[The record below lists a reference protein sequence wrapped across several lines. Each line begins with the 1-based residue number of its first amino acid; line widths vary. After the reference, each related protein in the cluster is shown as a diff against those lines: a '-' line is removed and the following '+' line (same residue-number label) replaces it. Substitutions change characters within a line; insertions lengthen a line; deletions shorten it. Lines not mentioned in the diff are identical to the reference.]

1 MFRSLP
7 RQVLPR
13 RPTSGLGRA
22 TDAGARPGR
31 LCHFAVFACLL
42 ACILFPPRS
51 ASASVRTGRAVLL
64 TATEAIVA
72 CLPHARAARPASEHA
87 FGGGKH
93 ALGVRVGAS
102 PVWGNPTVQDTTC
115 AAGATCALFQP
126 FGFAGG
132 LYDKET
138 GLTRFGARDYDPA
151 TGRWTQKD
159 ASGLAA
165 GTNVYAYAWNDP
177 VTYIDLTGFDPV
189 VDFAHWAVPVATT
202 FLDFAG
208 GVIDSA
214 SMGLLNPVSAALG
227 ITRSGSRCTGAYQ
240 IGSIAGLGVG
250 MLMGVGGEEV
260 AAEGADFAAH
270 AAMRADLGL
279 PAMGT
284 EGSGALARLE
294 AGGQEF
300 WGINAHGQPVAPLSV
315 NAISATHAEAD
326 AFAQAARAGV
336 NGGTGRLVVDRALCP
351 ACGTFGAVRS
361 MAGQLGLESLEV
373 VTPAGTS
380 TIVP

>member
-1 MFRSLP
+1 M
-7 RQVLPR
+7 
-13 RPTSGLGRA
+13 
-22 TDAGARPGR
+22 
-31 LCHFAVFACLL
+31 
-42 ACILFPPRS
+42 
-51 ASASVRTGRAVLL
+51 
-64 TATEAIVA
+64 
-72 CLPHARAARPASEHA
+72 
-87 FGGGKH
+87 
-93 ALGVRVGAS
+93 
-102 PVWGNPTVQDTTC
+102 WGNPTVQDTTC

-260 AAEGADFAAH
+260 AAEAAEEVGLATRAAQVHGALDPIAQGMRTTAALDTTAGRIIAGGARDLSPAQRAVLLPGEIAGKLPGAH
-270 AAMRADLGL
+270 AEITALGKAAEL
-279 PAMGT
+279 
-284 EGSGALARLE
+284 GATP
-294 AGGQEF
+294 Q
-300 WGINAHGQPVAPLSV
+300 
-315 NAISATHAEAD
+315 
-326 AFAQAARAGV
+326 
-336 NGGTGRLVVDRALCP
+336 
-351 ACGTFGAVRS
+351 S
-361 MAGQLGLESLEV
+361 MAVTRIICPQCAAAIEESGGVL
-373 VTPAGTS
+373 TS
-380 TIVP
+380 PTTAEWPQ

>member
-1 MFRSLP
+1 M
-7 RQVLPR
+7 LPR
-13 RPTSGLGRA
+13 RLTSGLGRA

-31 LCHFAVFACLL
+31 LCRFAVFACLL
-42 ACILFPPRS
+42 ACIFFPPRS
-51 ASASVRTGRAVLL
+51 ASASGRTGRAVLL

-260 AAEGADFAAH
+260 APEGGTALVEGGEVWNARGGIDFSKSTAFEGQVQIQYTGSRTLDYQAANQAAGLGDSMRAPAGFVWHHLDDYNALTNTGTMQLVDQAAH
-270 AAMRADLGL
+270 MANAPHIGGVAQWVEW
-279 PAMGT
+279 MGV
-284 EGSGALARLE
+284 
-294 AGGQEF
+294 
-300 WGINAHGQPVAPLSV
+300 PYAP
-315 NAISATHAEAD
+315 
-326 AFAQAARAGV
+326 
-336 NGGTGRLVVDRALCP
+336 
-351 ACGTFGAVRS
+351 
-361 MAGQLGLESLEV
+361 
-373 VTPAGTS
+373 
-380 TIVP
+380 